1 MTASAKPLR
10 AGSAMSVDTVHIG
23 DQRAHVKVTGDL
35 DLATAAALWAVLH
48 GHLLAGRRFLRLD
61 LSDVTFVDAATLT
74 ALQRVHDDAL
84 ERRGTLV
91 LTGVHDR
98 IARILRIAQLDDVLF
113 IGGSRADD
121 DLGPAT
127 GSTFFPSRPVPWTPL
142 AVGHR
147 DPDPT
152 GH

>member
-1 MTASAKPLR
+1 
-10 AGSAMSVDTVHIG
+10 MSVDTVHIG

-61 LSDVTFVDAATLT
+61 QSDVTFVDAATLT